1 MSTKPYRMLILHV
14 PAKLYRMLIYTLKAL
29 GNANSESR
37 ARKRYSLSIPVF
49 NTAFCS
55 EQQNITER
63 LDESSDLSSRRGQMP
78 GGTRER
84 ATYGLLRPEVGEW

>member
-29 GNANSESR
+29 GNANSEAR

-49 NTAFCS
+49 NTA
-55 EQQNITER
+55 
-63 LDESSDLSSRRGQMP
+63 
-78 GGTRER
+78 
-84 ATYGLLRPEVGEW
+84 V